1 MAKFIVNKDGSRML
15 VSDDVPE
22 DIEET
27 GFGSLTKATTEAIP
41 VVEPVNVLVYF
52 SNEYPTIPIQTSL
65 FVVCDIKLKL
75 VGTMLLNDYVWL
87 LENRFEEISYLE
99 IRTAE
104 RAYKVASGPIAI
116 KRILGKDLNATTANV
131 HLSLKKYI

>member
-27 GFGSLTKATTEAIP
+27 GFSSPTKATT
-41 VVEPVNVLVYF
+41 VVEPVNVLVRF

-99 IRTAE
+99 IRTTE